1 MFSNIST
8 LTLVNFVINTLYA
21 LLGLIMAGIVFRLV
35 DKHLIKE
42 IDTIAELKRHN
53 VAVGTVVAGYIIGI
67 SILISRFLG

>member
-1 MFSNIST
+1 MYSNISI

-21 LLGLIMAGIVFRLV
+21 LLGLTMAGIVFRLV
-35 DKHLIKE
+35 DKYLIKD